1 MRVQVI
7 QDSKGKAT
15 GVFIPINEWDK
26 LKKQYEE
33 LANLEDEE
41 PTKTQLMEEIK
52 QALIELKLVGQGK
65 VKARPI
71 QALLDEL

>member
-7 QDSKGKAT
+7 QDSNGKAT

>member
-33 LANLEDEE
+33 LANMEDEE
-41 PTKTQLMEEIK
+41 LSKMQLLEEIK